1 MKPGAEDLRPRSGR
15 KPQPAGAR
23 RPSTFHP
30 VRAASPGPPGRDG
43 LPLYEVAALF
53 LKLGLTAFGGPAAHI
68 AMFRDEVVRRR
79 KWVDDQHF
87 LDLLGATNLIPGPNS
102 TEMAIHLGYVRAGWA
117 GLPVGGARFILPAMR
132 KVMALAWAYVR
143 FGALPQAASLLYGVK
158 TVVIAIIVQALWGLG
173 RKAVKGPLTAGVG
186 LTFLALYF
194 FGVNEIGLLFSGK
207 LVVMLAQNLS
217 RRRKANGIGFITLL
231 PSSSFLLTAS
241 FNPALMFWTF
251 LKIGSVLY
259 GSGYVLL
266 AFLRADFVTRLGWL
280 TDQQLIDAIAVGQVT
295 PGPVFTT
302 ATFIGYV
309 LGGPTS
315 ALLATLG
322 IFLPSFVFVALSNPL
337 IPRLRSSPWA
347 SSLLDGVNV
356 ASLGL
361 MAAVTVQLGIASLVD
376 PLTVVLALTTLGL
389 LFRFKAN
396 SAWLVIGGGL

>member
-1 MKPGAEDLRPRSGR
+1 MKPGAENLPPRSGR
-15 KPQPAGAR
+15 KPRPAGAR
-23 RPSTFHP
+23 RPATSH
-30 VRAASPGPPGRDG
+30 

-53 LKLGLTAFGGPAAHI
+53 LKLGLIAFGGPAAHI

-102 TEMAIHLGYVRAGWA
+102 TEMAIHLSYVRAGWA
-117 GLPVGGARFILPAMR
+117 GLIVGGACFILPAVLI
-132 KVMALAWAYVR
+132 VMALAWAYVR
-143 FGALPQAASLLYGVK
+143 FGALPQATALLYGVK
-158 TVVIAIIVQALWGLG
+158 PVVIAIIAQALWGLG

-186 LTFLALYF
+186 LAVLALYF
-194 FGVNEIGLLFSGK
+194 LGVNEIGLLFAGG
-207 LVVMLAQNLS
+207 LVVMLVQHWQRLRPTASLRTLAPLLPGSLS
-217 RRRKANGIGFITLL
+217 SFILL
-231 PSSSFLLTAS
+231 PSS
-241 FNPALMFWTF
+241 FNPALLFWTF

-280 TDQQLIDAIAVGQVT
+280 TDRQLIDAIAIGQVT

-302 ATFIGYV
+302 ATFIGYL
-309 LGGPTS
+309 LGGPAS

-322 IFLPSFVFVALSNPL
+322 IFLPSFIFVALSHPL

-361 MAAVTVQLGIASLVD
+361 MAAVTWQLGRAALVD
-376 PLTVVLALTTLGL
+376 PLTVTLALVSAL
-389 LFRFKAN
+389 LLVRFEVN
-396 SAWLVIGGGL
+396 STWLVLGGAAVGILSRL